1 MASSDNLNPIVALMA
16 MTSCSEDEAV
26 EFLIKA
32 NFDLDRARSLHLE
45 KSVSGNTSGNA
56 TQRTEERPITYEPYF
71 PGHPS
76 SSRVGQPAV
85 NQSDSVGIR
94 SYLPTSEGGE
104 LRANAWPSMDSLG
117 QDNEQ
122 LFRGEET
129 HENSS
134 IFVRP
139 AFVQCAK
146 VDFREFCLSA
156 LKKDKWVLL
165 CVVATEFM
173 SFCVNRDV
181 WLCEEARERLDMYA
195 IYEATATDPR
205 GEELIKKYKPGKTIS
220 TAVMLIVS
228 PITTAVVYEVP
239 MASTDHTF
247 NAIEI
252 AAALLTFVGENGSP
266 NQLEGKRNSLHTS
279 STATISPPRT
289 STVVETKTHDGPAA
303 PAPPP
308 IQQATPK
315 AEVTPVDISQYIV
328 SDEQK
333 DIFTFRC
340 RLPRELLTLRLRPET
355 PVKLVVDYLAYCV
368 YLKDSEAYP
377 QGVPQCVVKTGFP
390 PRNIVVENDD
400 IQLGALG
407 YLSSNDTMIVHVQK

>member
-239 MASTDHTF
+239 MASTD
-247 NAIEI
+247 
-252 AAALLTFVGENGSP
+252 
-266 NQLEGKRNSLHTS
+266 
-279 STATISPPRT
+279 ISPPRT